1 MPQYDDNNKGVIYKN
16 NRREK
21 ETHPQMK
28 GSATIDGVEYWVS
41 AWVKESPKV
50 DGKFFSLSFT
60 PKDDASKPDRSRG
73 GQAPTSKPSRQ
84 YEQQEPLDDDDIP
97 F

>member
-1 MPQYDDNNKGVIYKN
+1 MPQYDNNNTGVIYKN

-21 ETHPQMK
+21 KTHPQMK
-28 GSATIDGVEYWVS
+28 GQATIDGVEYWVS

-50 DGKFFSLSFT
+50 EGKFFSLAFT
-60 PKDDASKPDRSRG
+60 PKDDKPTRSREEPR
-73 GQAPTSKPSRQ
+73 ASRKPEYQPRS
-84 YEQQEPLDDDDIP
+84 EPVDHLTDDDIP